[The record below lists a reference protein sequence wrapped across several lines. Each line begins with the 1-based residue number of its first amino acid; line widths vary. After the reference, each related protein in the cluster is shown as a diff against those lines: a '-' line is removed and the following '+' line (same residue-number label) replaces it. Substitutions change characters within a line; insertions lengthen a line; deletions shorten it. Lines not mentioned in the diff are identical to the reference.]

1 MRFSFSPEQA
11 SFRSEVE
18 SFASTEWDMDGPG
31 RSDPEETEYFQR
43 SQVFRRKL
51 AQRGWHTLAW
61 PTEWGGLGA
70 SPVQQAIYNESM
82 AYYGAPSMD
91 MGVDRV
97 GPIIMLVGNDDQK
110 REHLPSIV
118 DGSVNWCQGFSEPNA
133 GSDLASLTTRAAED
147 GDDYVING
155 QKIWTS
161 GAHRADWMLLLAR
174 TDPDAPKHRG
184 ISVFLFPMNTSG
196 ITIRPL
202 LNLSGGHGF
211 NEVFF
216 DNARV
221 PKANM
226 LGEKNRG
233 WYTAATTLDFE
244 RSGIGRIAP
253 GRRILER
260 LVENARSGELKLRP
274 EQRARVAESW
284 IEYEIGRTLSYR
296 VAWLQEVG
304 QIPNYEASISK
315 AFGSEFQ
322 QRLAQL
328 AMTAVG
334 TAALQFGEQSPASA
348 WSRFYLG
355 TVPLTIAGGTSE
367 VQRNI
372 VATRGLGLP
381 RG

>member
-1 MRFSFSPEQA
+1 MRFSFSPEQTG
-11 SFRSEVE
+11 FRSEVE
-18 SFASTEWDMDGPG
+18 TFASSEWDRGGPG
-31 RSDPEETEYFQR
+31 RNDPEENEYFQR
-43 SQVFRRKL
+43 AQVFRKKL

-61 PTEWGGLGA
+61 PKEWGGLGA

-97 GPIIMLVGNDDQK
+97 GPTIMLVGNEEQK
-110 REHLPSIV
+110 REHLPAIV

-133 GSDLASLTTRAAED
+133 GSDLASLATRAAED
-147 GDDYVING
+147 GDDFVING

-184 ISVFLFPMNTSG
+184 ISVFLFPMTTQG
-196 ITIRPL
+196 INIRPL
-202 LNLSGGHGF
+202 RNLSGGHGF

-221 PKANM
+221 PKANL

-260 LVENARSGELKLRP
+260 LTENIRSGEL
-274 EQRARVAESW
+274 RASTDQKSRVAESW
-284 IEYEIGRTLSYR
+284 IEYEIGRMLSYR

-304 QIPNYEASISK
+304 KIPNYEASISK

-328 AMTAVG
+328 AMTIVG
-334 TAALQFGEQSPASA
+334 MPALEFGENSPSSA
-348 WSRFYLG
+348 WSRFLLG
-355 TVPLTIAGGTSE
+355 TLSLTIAGGTSE

>member
-1 MRFSFSPEQA
+1 MRFSFSQEQA
-11 SFRSEVE
+11 NFRSEVE
-18 SFASTEWDMDGPG
+18 SFASKEWATDGPG
-31 RSDPEETEYFQR
+31 RTDPEESEYFQR
-43 SQVFRRKL
+43 SQIFRRKL
-51 AQRGWHTLAW
+51 AARGWHTLAW
-61 PTEWGGLGA
+61 PAEWGGLGA

-97 GPIIMLVGNDDQK
+97 GPIIMLVGTDGQK

-133 GSDLASLTTRAAED
+133 GSDLASLATRATED

-184 ISVFLFPMNTSG
+184 ISVFLFPMSTSG

-202 LNLSGGHGF
+202 RNLSGGHGF

-221 PKANM
+221 AKANL

-253 GRRILER
+253 GRRILES
-260 LVENARSGELKLRP
+260 LVEKSRSGELTVRP
-274 EQRARVAESW
+274 DQRARLAESW

-322 QRLAQL
+322 QRLANL
-328 AMTAVG
+328 AMAVVG
-334 TAALQFGEQSPASA
+334 TSSLQIGEQSPASV

-355 TVPLTIAGGTSE
+355 TVSLTIAGGTSE

>member
-1 MRFSFSPEQA
+1 MRFSFSPEQT
-11 SFRSEVE
+11 SFRSDVE
-18 SFASTEWDMDGPG
+18 KFAQQEWGTDGPG

-43 SQVFRRKL
+43 SQVFRKKL

-61 PTEWGGLGA
+61 PKEWGGLGA

-97 GPIIMLVGNDDQK
+97 GPTIMLVGNEQQK
-110 REHLPSIV
+110 QEHLPSIV
-118 DGSVNWCQGFSEPNA
+118 NGSVNWCQGFSEPNA
-133 GSDLASLTTRAAED
+133 GSDLASLATRATED
-147 GDDYVING
+147 GDDFVING

-216 DNARV
+216 DNARI
-221 PKANM
+221 PKANL

-260 LVENARSGELKLRP
+260 LTASLRSRELTANVDKRM
-274 EQRARVAESW
+274 RVAESW

-304 QIPNYEASISK
+304 KIPNYEASISK

-328 AMTAVG
+328 AMTIVG
-334 TAALQFGEQSPASA
+334 TPALQFGDQSADSA